1 MSEYDEFE
9 NFIVFDCA
17 NLISRNR
24 VHSNIDNFA
33 PQYIRDA
40 TKGVREMGY
49 DSVALLKNSA
59 FALSP
64 EVFVPAIYPS
74 TVVAFIK

>member
-33 PQYIRDA
+33 PNTSGRYKRRKRNGLRFGCFTEEFCLCLGI
-40 TKGVREMGY
+40 
-49 DSVALLKNSA
+49 
-59 FALSP
+59 
-64 EVFVPAIYPS
+64 
-74 TVVAFIK
+74 